1 MKGDIFNMLDLNVKI
16 IGPDDLPTYWP
27 QCEPLLE
34 RGLAESENE
43 MNANHLLP
51 LLQAPPGYLLAGVD
65 AAGTV
70 HAAMALQLQTYPHYT
85 VAHIFS
91 IGGRWVLANRRH
103 WGDVKAWLKQQG
115 ANKVQGSCKPAQAR
129 LWRRLGMDS
138 VYTIVR
144 QDL

>member
-1 MKGDIFNMLDLNVKI
+1 MLDLNVKI
-16 IGPDDLPTYWP
+16 IGADDLPAYWP

-34 RGLAESENE
+34 DGLTDSEGE
-43 MNANHLLP
+43 MNAIHLLP
-51 LLQAPPGYLLAGVD
+51 LLQAPSGYLLVGVD
-65 AAGTV
+65 AEGTV
-70 HAAMALQLQTYPHYT
+70 HTAMALQLQIYPHYT

-103 WGDVKAWLKQQG
+103 WSDIKDWLKQQG
-115 ANKVQGSCKPAQAR
+115 ASKVQGSCKPAQAR
-129 LWRRLGMDS
+129 LWRRLGMEP

>member
-1 MKGDIFNMLDLNVKI
+1 MPMRDLMVKI
-16 IGPDDLPTYWP
+16 IGADELSAYWP

-34 RGLAESENE
+34 LGLVGSEGE
-43 MNANHLLP
+43 LNARHLLP
-51 LLQAPPGYLLAGVD
+51 MLQAPPGFLLVGVD

-70 HAAMALQLQTYPHYT
+70 HTAMALQLQTYPHYT

-103 WGDVKAWLKQQG
+103 WADIKTWLKQQG
-115 ANKVQGSCKPAQAR
+115 ASKVQGSCKPAQTR
-129 LWRRLGMDS
+129 LWRHLGLEP

>member
-1 MKGDIFNMLDLNVKI
+1 MNDLNLLILNKNSLSV
-16 IGPDDLPTYWP
+16 YWQ

-34 RGLAESENE
+34 RGLAGSEGE
-43 MNANHLLP
+43 MKAQDLWPILQSPTGFLLI
-51 LLQAPPGYLLAGVD
+51 GVD
-65 AAGTV
+65 GNGTV
-70 HAAMALQLQTYPHYT
+70 RTAIALQIQTYPGYA

-103 WGDVKAWLKQQG
+103 WDAIKAWLKLQG
-115 ANKVQGSCKPAQAR
+115 ASKVQGSCKPAQAR
-129 LWRRLGMDS
+129 LWRRLGMEP

>member
-1 MKGDIFNMLDLNVKI
+1 MLDLNVKI
-16 IGPDDLPTYWP
+16 VGADDLPAYWP
-27 QCEPLLE
+27 QCEPLLG
-34 RGLAESENE
+34 RGLADSEGE
-43 MNANHLLP
+43 MSAHHLLP
-51 LLQAPPGYLLAGVD
+51 LLQGPPGYLLVGVD
-65 AAGTV
+65 TAGTV
-70 HAAMALQLQTYPHYT
+70 HTAIAVQLQTYPHYT

-103 WGDVKAWLKQQG
+103 WSDIKAWLKQQG